1 MEETNMSEITL
12 ENKVQK
18 LEDEIKQLRTEL
30 SIAIEFYAE
39 VYELI
44 NELNHILKTKQLEK
58 TKNDL
63 FELEGFSLLKY
74 ENQTTKSKSKID
86 NMINKCIDLVF
97 KDYKEQCERE

>member
-1 MEETNMSEITL
+1 MSQTTSL
-12 ENKVQK
+12 EDKISK
-18 LEDEIKQLRTEL
+18 LEHDIQQLKTEL

-74 ENQTTKSKSKID
+74 ENQTTKSRSKID
-86 NMINKCIDLVF
+86 NMIDHCINLIF
-97 KDYKEQCERE
+97 KDYDEQFKNK